1 MIYIL
6 IGIAY
11 LLLLGLLVRFFQAVH
26 RWDEEISSMEMKGK
40 IPTEQAPKT
49 KAA

>member
-1 MIYIL
+1 MIYFL

-11 LLLLGLLVRFFQAVH
+11 LLLLAMLVRFFQAVH
-26 RWDEEISSMEMKGK
+26 RWDEEIQSIEMNEKAERDRTAQ
-40 IPTEQAPKT
+40 P

>member
-1 MIYIL
+1 MVYFL

-11 LLLLGLLVRFFQAVH
+11 VLLLAMLVRFFQAVH
-26 RWDEEISSMEMKGK
+26 RWDDEITLMGLNANAER
-40 IPTEQAPKT
+40 EQKANA